1 MIRSNS
7 VVKTLIFL
15 AVIASL
21 LSFAKF
27 NHCRNSNW
35 AAPDSYVHACYSDI
49 PILFSARSLA
59 SHQWAF
65 KGGDN
70 AVEYP
75 VIMGAVM
82 WATSWLAP
90 GGSHSLRDYFDFNAI
105 LIALLFIFSVFVVWK
120 IRPEYAY
127 LSALS
132 PGVIAALYINWDLWG
147 IVTMLLA
154 IYYFDRRKQGLS
166 ASLLAISIATKIF
179 PVFLILPIVFIL
191 WRRDNVRAVLKYL
204 LTTSLVWLAI
214 NAPVMLTT
222 PKGWWHFY
230 KLNLDRGSDWGSLRY
245 SLSLLGLHI
254 KLLNYLTATSLLL
267 VLVAMVLFLLE
278 IKSTPTLAEVSFILL
293 AATLCIGKVYSP
305 QYVLWLV
312 PLAVI
317 AIRERSQLFAFWLWQ
332 AGEMIYH
339 LAIWQHLASVS
350 GSHFG
355 LPEFGY
361 ALASLTRIAT
371 SIYLITV
378 LMRHLL
384 KSPSPQAQISQGRLP
399 DFLLGQPQV
408 ILSLP
413 RHQGGEH

>member
-1 MIRSNS
+1 MLGIFRSNS
-7 VVKTLIFL
+7 AAKAVVLF
-15 AVIASL
+15 AVLASL

-27 NHCRNSNW
+27 DHCRNTNW

-49 PILFSARSLA
+49 PILFSARSLD
-59 SHQWAF
+59 SHQWAY
-65 KGGDN
+65 KSGTN

-75 VIMGAVM
+75 VVMGTVM

-90 GGSHSLRDYFDFNAI
+90 SGSHSLRGYFDLNAL
-105 LIALLFIFSVFVVWK
+105 LIALLFVFSVLIVWK

-154 IYYFDRRKQGLS
+154 IYYFDRKRLS
-166 ASLLAISIATKIF
+166 VSSVFLATSIATKFF
-179 PVFLILPIVFIL
+179 PVFLLLPIVFIL
-191 WRRDNVRAVLKYL
+191 WRKNDFRTIAKYL
-204 LTTSLVWLAI
+204 GTTAIVWLAI
-214 NAPVMLTT
+214 NLPVILTT
-222 PKGWWHFY
+222 PQGWWHFY
-230 KLNLDRGSDWGSLRY
+230 KLNLDRGSDWGSLWY

-254 KLLNYLTATSLLL
+254 RYLNYLTILVLLL
-267 VLVAMVLFLLE
+267 VLVAMVVFLLE
-278 IKSTPTLAEVSFILL
+278 IERTPTLADVSFILL

-317 AIRERSQLFAFWLWQ
+317 ALKAPSQLFAFWVWQ

-339 LAIWQHLASVS
+339 VAIWQHLALVS

-355 LPEFGY
+355 LPEVGY
-361 ALASLTRIAT
+361 ALASLGRIAT
-371 SIYLITV
+371 SIYLIAV
-378 LMRHLL
+378 FVQYLL
-384 KSPSPQAQISQGRLP
+384 QSPSPQAQISRGRLA
-399 DFLLGQPQV
+399 DFLFGAASSYP
-408 ILSLP
+408 
-413 RHQGGEH
+413 